1 MNQRRTFFMKLVPA
15 AGALAVLPRMAFAQV
30 PVLAEDDKLAV
41 SLGFRLHTEK
51 VDQAKFPKH
60 TNEQNCGK
68 CALYSAPEAAQAKC
82 NLFNKIVPKTGWC
95 SGFNKRA

>member
-1 MNQRRTFFMKLVPA
+1 MNPRRVFFLKLVPL
-15 AGALAVLPRMAFAQV
+15 AGALTVLPGMAFAQE
-30 PVLAEDDKLAV
+30 PVLAESDKLAV

-60 TNEQNCGK
+60 TNEQY
-68 CALYSAPEAAQAKC
+68 CARCTLYSVPDAAQAKC